1 MKLTNL
7 LLAAALLSAEEYKL
21 GPDSQVRDVPHGK
34 VTKYSFTASRIFPGT
49 TRDYWVYIP
58 AQYDP
63 AHPACLTVF
72 QDGGGFVNLTGAW
85 RVPVVLDNLIAD
97 GAIPATV
104 AIFVNPGVMDKIRY
118 NRAFEYDGLGDRY
131 ARFLIEE
138 LIPEAAKTVSISA
151 NPDDRALAGSSSGG
165 IASFTAAWNRPDAFH
180 RVLSFIGSFTEL
192 KGGDIYPNLI
202 RKMEPLP
209 LRVFLQDGQNDQN
222 IYGGN
227 WFLANQSMFS
237 ALQYAG
243 YESNFIAG
251 TEAHNSKH
259 GGAILPDALRW
270 LWKGYPAPIT
280 KSSST
285 SGNRHYI
292 SEILDPASE
301 WKLVSGGHQFT
312 EGPAVNRNGEVFFVD
327 TRTSQIYKID
337 TAGKVTVFK
346 NDSGNASGLM
356 FGPDGRLYAAQN
368 GRKRIVAYTQDG
380 AETVLTEGVGSN
392 DLAVTSKGDIYFT
405 EPATHKVWYL
415 DTKGRRTVA
424 HEGLVFPNGVRLSP
438 DESLL
443 LVSDTQTRNVW
454 SFKIEPDRTL
464 TDAEPF
470 YSLTLPDAG
479 PLRSNADGMTLDDQG
494 FLYVATNTGIQIC
507 DQPGRVVGIIRK
519 PGAANPSNVVMGGS
533 DMQTLYVTAGDQVFS
548 RHLRRKGVYPWV
560 PVKLPVPQ
568 L

>member
-327 TRTSQIYKID
+327 TRTSQIYKVD

-454 SFKIEPDRTL
+454 TFKIEPDRTL